1 MRKLIR
7 TQLVIL
13 SSLLTAFAL
22 TLAACGGGGSSAG
35 AGGGGGTT
43 VVGSVNG
50 GVAAIDPGT
59 LTPARMRGPLVA
71 IGNLL
76 VPGAE
81 AAVYSVKL
89 QCDGGFVSEQS
100 TDASGKF
107 VFSGA
112 GLSGNCTVWV
122 GGVMAGQFVV
132 VEGAENEVEISGFGG
147 DFTIVK
153 TESEG
158 GSTTLVE
165 VEVED
170 ETSSDQASSDSIS
183 SDQDS
188 SESETD
194 SSDETST
201 DPS

>member
-1 MRKLIR
+1 MRKLIT

-35 AGGGGGTT
+35 AGGGTT
-43 VVGSVNG
+43 VVGSVNS
-50 GVAAIDPGT
+50 GVAAIGPGT
-59 LTPARMRGPLVA
+59 LTPAQMSGPLVA

-107 VFSGA
+107 VFSGV

-122 GGVMAGQFVV
+122 GGIMAGQFVV
-132 VEGAENEVEISGFGG
+132 VEGAENEVEISGIGG

-153 TESEG
+153 TESEA

-165 VEVED
+165 VEVDD
-170 ETSSDQASSDSIS
+170 EKSSDQASSDSIS
-183 SDQDS
+183 SDEDS
-188 SESETD
+188 AESA

>member
-1 MRKLIR
+1 MI
-7 TQLVIL
+7 
-13 SSLLTAFAL
+13 
-22 TLAACGGGGSSAG
+22 
-35 AGGGGGTT
+35 
-43 VVGSVNG
+43 GSVNS
-50 GVAAIDPGT
+50 GVAAIGPGM
-59 LTPARMRGPLVA
+59 LAPAQMSGPLVA

-89 QCDGGFVSEQS
+89 QCDGGFVSQQS

-132 VEGAENEVEISGFGG
+132 AEGAENEIEISSVGG

-153 TESEG
+153 TESEAG
-158 GSTTLVE
+158 RTTLVE
-165 VEVED
+165 VEVDD
-170 ETSSDQASSDSIS
+170 EKSSNQASSDHASSDSTSSDQ
-183 SDQDS
+183 
-188 SESETD
+188 
-194 SSDETST
+194 TST